1 MEQTQTKLAPANPD
15 EGALSV
21 SDLTLQ
27 IKGLLRSRFSPVTV
41 RGEISNLKRQAS
53 GHMYFSLKDANSQIS
68 CALFKGSALKLN
80 MIPKEGDEVIA
91 IGSVDVYGPRGQYQL
106 IVSSMRAAGLG
117 ALLVKLQKL
126 KEKLKSLGYFDS
138 SHKKPLPP
146 FPKKIAVITS
156 PTGAVI
162 RDIIHVLKRR
172 TKAFD
177 LLVCPVS
184 VQGDACP
191 EQVAQMIETVNAHNL
206 ADVIIVARGGG
217 SIEDLY
223 GFNSEEVASAIFKSK
238 IPIISAVG
246 HETDTTIADCVADV
260 RAPTPSAAAEIVLG
274 ETIKYEEKLT
284 QASKALNSHISY
296 RLSEVR
302 SRLLSFLSHPLI
314 ASKDLILSEY
324 IQKKDA
330 LLHKLDLQISQSLTQ
345 KKHLLTVS
353 KERLG
358 ALQPKNQ
365 IFTLKARLARAA
377 YSLKKRPEY
386 ISDTFSRR
394 LNLAKRNL
402 AGALESSLFGL
413 KEKEKALSRTQEH
426 LSKLMHKLA
435 TEKNERL
442 KTLLENLTAVDPRT
456 LMKKGYALVFSQKT
470 GSIILSKEA
479 LESEGCAKLK
489 MHDGE
494 TLIQVTD
501 QPTKAKEP

>member
-1 MEQTQTKLAPANPD
+1 VEQVMPTSTLTSLD

-27 IKGLLRSRFSPVTV
+27 IKALLRSKFSPVTV

-53 GHMYFSLKDANSQIS
+53 GHIYFSLKDTNSQIS

-80 MIPKEGDEVIA
+80 INPKEGDEVIA

-126 KEKLKSLGYFDS
+126 KEKLKALGYFDIA
-138 SHKKPLPP
+138 HKKQLPK

-191 EQVAQMIETVNAHNL
+191 LQVSQMIETVNQHHL

-223 GFNSEEVASAIFKSK
+223 GFNSEEVAKAIFESQ

-274 ETIKYEEKLT
+274 ETIKYEEKLSQIQKT
-284 QASKALNSHISY
+284 LHSHVAY
-296 RLSEVR
+296 RLSEAF
-302 SRLLSFLSHPLI
+302 SRLKRYSLHPLF
-314 ASKDLILSEY
+314 ASKDLLLSQF
-324 IQKKDA
+324 IQKNEA
-330 LLHKLDLQISQSLTQ
+330 LCAQLDLKINQIFTQ
-345 KKHLLTVS
+345 KEHAVTVS
-353 KERLG
+353 KERLN

-365 IFTLKARLARAA
+365 IFTFKARLARAA
-377 YSLKKRPEY
+377 YSLKKRPDH
-386 ISDTFSRR
+386 ISSTFSKR
-394 LNLAKRNL
+394 LISIQRQLTGNLEA
-402 AGALESSLFGL
+402 SLTTL
-413 KEKEKALSRTQEH
+413 KEKRKSLIRTQDH
-426 LSKLMHKLA
+426 LSKLILKL
-435 TEKNERL
+435 TTTKKERL
-442 KTLLENLTAVDPRT
+442 EILLENLTAVDPRT

-470 GSIILSKEA
+470 GSIILSKET
-479 LESEGCAKLK
+479 LDSEGTAKLK

-494 TLIQVTD
+494 TIIEVK
-501 QPTKAKEP
+501 PN

>member
-1 MEQTQTKLAPANPD
+1 MEQAEKAPLLTSPD

-53 GHMYFSLKDANSQIS
+53 GHIYFSLKDANSQIS
-68 CALFKGSALKLN
+68 CALFKGSALKLSIN
-80 MIPKEGDEVIA
+80 PKEGDEVIA

-117 ALLVKLQKL
+117 LLLLKLQKL
-126 KEKLKSLGYFDS
+126 KEKLKSLGYFES
-138 SHKKPLPP
+138 IHKKALPL

-172 TKAFD
+172 TKSFN

-184 VQGDACP
+184 VQGDTCP
-191 EQVAQMIETVNAHNL
+191 IQVAQMIETVNRYHL

-223 GFNSEEVASAIFKSK
+223 GFNSEEVASAIFKSD

-246 HETDTTIADCVADV
+246 HETDTTIADCVADM

-274 ETIKYEEKLT
+274 ETIKYEERLA
-284 QASKALNSHISY
+284 QASKALTSHISY
-296 RLSEVR
+296 ILDQAR
-302 SRLLSFLSHPLI
+302 SRLLRFSSHPLI

-324 IQKKDA
+324 FQKKDA
-330 LLHKLDLQISQSLTQ
+330 LVQKLDLKAAQTLTHKQ
-345 KKHLLTVS
+345 HALIVS
-353 KERLG
+353 KERLC

-377 YSLKKRPEY
+377 YSLKKRPDH
-386 ISDTFSRR
+386 IADVFSKR
-394 LNLAKRNL
+394 LLLAQRQL
-402 AGALESSLFGL
+402 AGSLESALINLEEKRRSLL
-413 KEKEKALSRTQEH
+413 RMQDH
-426 LSKLMHKLA
+426 LSKLTQKITQA
-435 TEKNERL
+435 KKERL
-442 KTLLENLTAVDPRT
+442 ETLLENLTAVDPRT

-479 LESEGCAKLK
+479 LESEGKAKLK

-494 TLIQVTD
+494 TIVQVSG
-501 QPTKAKEP
+501 EPI